1 MFECQLV
8 HELKRRETENRK
20 LARGLQPAAPTQ
32 LVELL
37 TTSRVCPY
45 SNGNDAMKS
54 STLMVLGKRKSPLP
68 QRPIP
73 NTNTNNNTSKTYI
86 AFGTV
91 SGGTSR
97 GPLGLI
103 VQRFVRQASTTLL
116 ICMLL

>member
-91 SGGTSR
+91 SGGTSTKPNR
-97 GPLGLI
+97 TAIGFTDLSL
-103 VQRFVRQASTTLL
+103 
-116 ICMLL
+116 